1 MTYEIRFADQ
11 ADEAT
16 LQGIFLES
24 DMGLAGE
31 IDEHIVISR
40 GDTVIGGGM
49 LTQTDPDSYH
59 LIVFAISEDERT
71 HGLGRL
77 LLGRLLQQ
85 PWAFC
90 RNGSRPAGERY
101 QVTTV
106 AKGKSA
112 GFYRK
117 LGLEPCDFTDLAP
130 SFAGQ
135 CDDCPEAA
143 DCHPV
148 AMNCSCTLAETDMHS
163 TPSGGM
169 S

>member
-1 MTYEIRFADQ
+1 MSYEIRFAGQ

-85 PWAFC
+85 PWVFC

-117 LGLEPCDFTDLAP
+117 LGLESCDFTDLAP

-135 CDDCPEAA
+135 CNDCPEAV

-148 AMNCSCTLAETDMHS
+148 AMVWNCSYMQSGAE
-163 TPSGGM
+163 GGV

>member
-1 MTYEIRFADQ
+1 MSYEIRFAGE

-49 LTQTDPDSYH
+49 LTQADTDSYH

-77 LLGRLLQQ
+77 LLGKLLLQ
-85 PWAFC
+85 PWVFC
-90 RNGSRPAGERY
+90 RDGNQPNGVSY
-101 QVTTV
+101 KVTTV

-117 LGLEPCDFTDLAP
+117 LGFDSCDLADLAHP
-130 SFAGQ
+130 FAEQ
-135 CDDCPEAA
+135 CGDCPEVE

-148 AMNCSCTLAETDMHS
+148 AMVYNCSNMAAGVVRRVS
-163 TPSGGM
+163 
-169 S
+169 